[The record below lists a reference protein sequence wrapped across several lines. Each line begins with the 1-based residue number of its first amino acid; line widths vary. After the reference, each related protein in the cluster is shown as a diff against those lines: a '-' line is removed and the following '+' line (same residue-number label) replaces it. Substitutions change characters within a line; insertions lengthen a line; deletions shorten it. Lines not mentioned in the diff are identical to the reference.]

1 MPWITPSEYY
11 SGGYWISCACSQIT
25 QMSEF
30 EDNALIYI
38 PSEDAWYPTS
48 LCLWTDAMAIGG
60 QVGISALY
68 VGLEE
73 LFVHKLNVTAPKIE
87 NYVE

>member
-1 MPWITPSEYY
+1 
-11 SGGYWISCACSQIT
+11 
-25 QMSEF
+25 MSEF

-73 LFVHKLNVTAPKIE
+73 LSVHKLNVTAPKIE